1 MLMFRLGV
9 LLSTITIVVAL
20 SLSACESSGADDQN
34 DGPVPSR
41 SGTFACGDTEC
52 DQVSQYCEEVRDFD
66 DTPVSTTCMSLPDA
80 CPDLI
85 ADSCDNDDALFDCL
99 SEDPTTSWSFD
110 CRLGGDREFR
120 ASVFLDPPVERC
132 LIDQG
137 EVLVPDTGISSP
149 YFTVSEIEGGA
160 PSEYYLVVDPYAL
173 SLLQEGAEGAGADF
187 DDAVLALGALIEFV
201 DIAGTG
207 CDTDGRV
214 AVVVNVSPDNFAL
227 FLEESTLF
235 ERALVAFVDAVES
248 AIETAA
254 EAIRNYFFLELVKFL
269 WDLAI

>member
-1 MLMFRLGV
+1 MFRLGV
-9 LLSTITIVVAL
+9 LLSTITIVVAV
-20 SLSACESSGADDQN
+20 SLSACESSGADEQN
-34 DGPVPSR
+34 DGSVPSR
-41 SGTFACGDTEC
+41 SGTFSCGDTEC

-66 DTPVSTTCMSLPDA
+66 NTPVSTTCKSFPEA

-85 ADSCDNDDALFDCL
+85 ADDCGNDDALFDCL
-99 SEDPTTSWSFD
+99 SEDPTASWSFD

-120 ASVFLDPPVERC
+120 TSVFLDPPVSRC

-187 DDAVLALGALIEFV
+187 EDAALALGALVEFV

-207 CDTDGRV
+207 CDIGGRV
-214 AVVVNVSPDNFAL
+214 AVVINVSPDNFVL

-235 ERALVAFVDAVES
+235 ERQLVAFVDAVES
-248 AIETAA
+248 VIETAA
-254 EAIRNYFFLELVKFL
+254 SAIRTYFYQELFEFLLGELL
-269 WDLAI
+269 

>member
-20 SLSACESSGADDQN
+20 SLSACASSGADDQN
-34 DGPVPSR
+34 DGSVPSR

-66 DTPVSTTCMSLPDA
+66 NTPVSTACKSFPDA

-85 ADSCDNDDALFDCL
+85 ADSCANDDALFDCL
-99 SEDPTTSWSFD
+99 SEDPSTSWSFD
-110 CRLGGDREFR
+110 CRLGGDRAFR
-120 ASVFLDPPVERC
+120 TSVFLEPPVDRC
-132 LIDQG
+132 LVDQG
-137 EVLVPDTGISSP
+137 EVLVPDAGISSP

-173 SLLQEGAEGAGADF
+173 SLLQEGAEAAGADF
-187 DDAVLALGALIEFV
+187 DDAALGLAAFIDFV

-214 AVVVNVSPDNFAL
+214 AVVINVSPDNFAL
-227 FLEESTLF
+227 FLEQSTLF
-235 ERALVAFVDAVES
+235 ERLFVAFMDAVES
-248 AIETAA
+248 AVETAA
-254 EAIRNYFFLELVKFL
+254 SAIRTYFFQELFEFIL
-269 WDLAI
+269 GELL